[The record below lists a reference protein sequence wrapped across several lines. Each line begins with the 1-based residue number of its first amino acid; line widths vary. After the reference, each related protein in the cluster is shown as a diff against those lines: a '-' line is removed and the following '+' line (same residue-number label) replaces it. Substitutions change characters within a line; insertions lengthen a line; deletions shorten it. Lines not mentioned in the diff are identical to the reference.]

1 MASKVD
7 VVKLLRLAVQPP
19 RQSIVMIDTE
29 HQFLGHKSLEA
40 ASACGVGM
48 RYTSTEPQWLITL
61 AKDGVGLADLAR

>member
-29 HQFLGHKSLEA
+29 HQFLQLKNEA
-40 ASACGVGM
+40 
-48 RYTSTEPQWLITL
+48 
-61 AKDGVGLADLAR
+61 VGLKDLSDPYSIKIQYFKA